1 MATPSETSE
10 SGNLLLPVLPLRDL
24 CLFPEASLAV
34 VVSAPGALRALEI
47 AKRTGSRVLAL
58 AQRENASAPRDL
70 HETGTVARVAEDAAL
85 PDGGHR
91 VELDGASRARA
102 VSVVGHDVL
111 VAEVTLLDEGDAGD
125 DWGSAV
131 EALARYLHAHAE
143 LRSFLDQQRRSPE
156 PMSWVNLACQHLPIT
171 ATARQKLLESA
182 AADRCLQD
190 QPRPRRPA
198 PQGAGGLTS
207 EPAPPVARAL
217 ARNTLFSAI
226 GEGSNVLLF
235 LLAFLAAR
243 LLGPTPFGEYSDRV
257 RVRRPLPHPAR
268 LRHVLRVH
276 PRHQPRP
283 VAGPAPG
290 RKPAGVPGRPERGHD
305 RRSASPSARRAI
317 PA

>member
-1 MATPSETSE
+1 VATPFDTSE
-10 SGNLLLPVLPLRDL
+10 PGNLLLPVLPLRDL

-70 HETGTVARVAEDAAL
+70 HETGTVARVAEDATL

-171 ATARQKLLESA
+171 ATARQKLLEA
-182 AADRCLQD
+182 AAPDRCLKISRGLD
-190 QPRPRRPA
+190 ALLRKE
-198 PQGAGGLTS
+198 QGA
-207 EPAPPVARAL
+207 
-217 ARNTLFSAI
+217 
-226 GEGSNVLLF
+226 
-235 LLAFLAAR
+235 
-243 LLGPTPFGEYSDRV
+243 
-257 RVRRPLPHPAR
+257 
-268 LRHVLRVH
+268 
-276 PRHQPRP
+276 
-283 VAGPAPG
+283 
-290 RKPAGVPGRPERGHD
+290 
-305 RRSASPSARRAI
+305 
-317 PA
+317 